1 MSPVP
6 VLGGE
11 VTMLCMECSW
21 DLLGLADWAL
31 AIGVLCCLAFLGRLL
46 LDKQLATWFARIAK
60 FLLDL

>member
-11 VTMLCMECSW
+11 VTMLCMEGSW
-21 DLLGLADWAL
+21 ELLGLADWVL
-31 AIGVLCCLAFLGRLL
+31 AIGVFYCFAFLGCLL
-46 LDKQLATWFARIAK
+46 LDKQLATWFARLAK